1 MLWLTAHPSRVPE
14 RKTLEEQRRGCVVA
28 HKIDEVGHS
37 SGNLTTTMAG
47 TADAADMFTVI
58 VRGEIGNAL
67 GFVCKFLVYVFT
79 YSAETTKGY
88 ASQAQQAI
96 GKIIPSA
103 SHDHDQVGAGG
114 SPPPPASNPNAPPQ
128 PPQ

>member
-1 MLWLTAHPSRVPE
+1 Q
-14 RKTLEEQRRGCVVA
+14 K
-28 HKIDEVGHS
+28 
-37 SGNLTTTMAG
+37 
-47 TADAADMFTVI
+47 
-58 VRGEIGNAL
+58 NAL
-67 GFVCKFLVYVFT
+67 NSIFDKTKDVL
-79 YSAETTKGY
+79 SNAAETTKGY

>member
-14 RKTLEEQRRGCVVA
+14 RKTLEEQRRGRVVA
-28 HKIDEVGHS
+28 RKIDEVGHS
-37 SGNLTTTMAG
+37 SGKLTTTMAG
-47 TADAADMFTVI
+47 TADAAAGGQRMWLWLQEC
-58 VRGEIGNAL
+58 R
-67 GFVCKFLVYVFT
+67 
-79 YSAETTKGY
+79 AETTKGY

-114 SPPPPASNPNAPPQ
+114 SPSPPASNPNAPPS